1 MKKALSGFTAILASA
16 ALVLPGALQAREKR
30 GAEVIIALK
39 DGHYAAGELIAVK
52 PESLLIYGGKDISV
66 GLAEIRSVNVVRK
79 SKALLGLGCG
89 VLAGVVAS
97 VAYRSRADDVLEA
110 IDMMGGAVLFIGMGS
125 AVGLGA
131 GLIAGK
137 DKEFRLDGASELEIR
152 KAWSYLG
159 RRARVRG
166 RR

>member
-1 MKKALSGFTAILASA
+1 MKKALSGFAAILASA

-39 DGHYAAGELIAVK
+39 DGHYAAGELIAVN
-52 PESLLIYGGKDISV
+52 PESLLILDGKDISV
-66 GLAEIRSVNVVRK
+66 GLAEIRSVRVVRK
-79 SKALLGLGCG
+79 SKALLGVACG
-89 VLAGVVAS
+89 ALAGVVAS
-97 VAYRSRADDVLEA
+97 VAYHPNVIEPIDTMAEMGAA
-110 IDMMGGAVLFIGMGS
+110 ILFIGTGS